1 MAVEHV
7 DGKEAYRLQPGDEY
21 AFVDVRSI
29 PDHACGHPAGTRN
42 VPLLHSDAQ
51 TGHKIP
57 NPEFLAV
64 MQANDARDATLLV
77 GCQVGGR
84 STQAAQM

>member
-1 MAVEHV
+1 MRTST
-7 DGKEAYRLQPGDEY
+7 YR
-21 AFVDVRSI
+21 RSQC
-29 PDHACGHPAGTRN
+29 ARGHPAGTRN
-42 VPLLHSDAQ
+42 VPQLHSDAQ
-51 TGHKIP
+51 MGHKIP

-64 MQANDARDATLLV
+64 MQSNYARDAQLLV